1 MVSWS
6 SWNRSTGLGSIAVDK
21 NGDVYVSYC
30 NEGKITPPVPGQ
42 KVGYGYESWIYKYDK
57 TGKFIMKWGDKNSKS
72 KSIKG
77 FNSTGAI
84 AVDSKNRI
92 FITDYYYG
100 CIHIYDSTGNF
111 ISKFGTK
118 GSDAGQFN
126 MPTHIA
132 LDSKGNLYVTEREN
146 YRIQKFAP
154 NPNYK

>member
-1 MVSWS
+1 MISWD
-6 SWNRSTGLGSIAVDK
+6 SWNRSTGLGSIAVDR
-21 NGDVYVSYC
+21 NGDVYVTYC
-30 NEGKITPPVPGQ
+30 EEGKVIPPVPGQ
-42 KVGYGYESWIYKYDK
+42 KVGYLYESWIYKYDK
-57 TGKFIMKWGDKNSKS
+57 TGKFIMKWGDKNTKS

-77 FNSTGAI
+77 FLSTGAI

-154 NPNYK
+154 KY